1 MAQTPNYS
9 DEDIRQILN
18 LAASRQDGQGMS
30 SDLLRRSAAEL
41 GISEEHLAAAEE
53 EYRAQKERIS
63 ARAKF
68 EAKRKEEFFRSLGT
82 FVIVNCVLAYLCFR
96 DRDTWFLWVLGFWG
110 LSMIQRAWSVFGPNR
125 DAAFDQWREQ
135 QKSKGPDVAALIE
148 QYRHESGDERVEQ
161 KLMAIKFVRENS
173 NLDLQTAKYAVDQ
186 YQAPSN

>member
-1 MAQTPNYS
+1 VAQTPNYS

-82 FVIVNCVLAYLCFR
+82 FLIVNCLLAYLSIR
-96 DRDTWFLWVLGFWG
+96 DHDTWFLWVLGFWG
-110 LSMIQRAWSVFGPNR
+110 LSMVQRAWSVFGPNR
-125 DAAFDQWREQ
+125 DVAFDEWRKKQSSSRSAQ
-135 QKSKGPDVAALIE
+135 QVLDEYREKTGDVDLTEKLQAIAYL
-148 QYRHESGDERVEQ
+148 RDHMGMDLVE
-161 KLMAIKFVRENS
+161 
-173 NLDLQTAKYAVDQ
+173 AKNTVET
-186 YQAPSN
+186 QARNG